1 MKATKSEPDGDFWVT
16 PLEYSSDQV
25 KEYVRNRLT
34 NGHGFAMVLSREA
47 IRSSETEMKMYQEY
61 SAARDRG
68 ATSAEIDTIV
78 GSYPP
83 DAEEWSVEYWLDSPL
98 PEGHEPGKLS
108 LEGKISNLW
117 RNFSTDK
124 KSLVEWT
131 DTGMVATFY
140 AEEGALKFARDV
152 SQLLKAALNR
162 NVKEKAVYP
171 VDSGTM
177 TGTFTGWLREKVKK
191 PSDLWDPAPKAD
203 GIWVYG
209 STVTK
214 YNEETGSSLSFS
226 GLCAALDRK
235 PQVKD
240 GRKRVLVTRVA

>member
-1 MKATKSEPDGDFWVT
+1 MK
-16 PLEYSSDQV
+16 
-25 KEYVRNRLT
+25 
-34 NGHGFAMVLSREA
+34 
-47 IRSSETEMKMYQEY
+47 
-61 SAARDRG
+61 
-68 ATSAEIDTIV
+68 
-78 GSYPP
+78 
-83 DAEEWSVEYWLDSPL
+83 EYWLDSPL